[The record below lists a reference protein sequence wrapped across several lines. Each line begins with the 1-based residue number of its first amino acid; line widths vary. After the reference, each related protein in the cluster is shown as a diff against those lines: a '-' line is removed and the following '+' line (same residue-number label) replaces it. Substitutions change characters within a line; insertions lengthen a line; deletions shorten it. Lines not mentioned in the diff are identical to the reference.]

1 MKCRR
6 DSGRIAFIR
15 GVSPDVRYVG
25 KCDDCG
31 IATEPT
37 SLASADLALNA
48 HYGIASRNTPAG
60 SVTL

>member
-1 MKCRR
+1 MKCSK
-6 DSGRIAFIR
+6 DSGRIALIR

-37 SLASADLALNA
+37 SMASANLALNA
-48 HYGIASRNTPAG
+48 HYLPSR
-60 SVTL
+60 